1 MPGTAVGPDYGLME
15 DTAQCA
21 LEIHAR
27 DLQGHA
33 PALGSVCRNPT
44 NPATLSVPGEVKNVT
59 PPSTFL
65 APQSACR
72 VPGCR

>member
-1 MPGTAVGPDYGLME
+1 MEKNTQLFRSKSDNAGESQVHSMPGTAVGPDYGLME

-21 LEIHAR
+21 LEIHAW

-44 NPATLSVPGEVKNVT
+44 NLQPSLSLEE
-59 PPSTFL
+59 
-65 APQSACR
+65 
-72 VPGCR
+72 